1 MCGRYTLI
9 ANAEAIRLL
18 FEVPAFDERLV
29 VPRYNIAPTQ
39 PIVVVRNGPKGPE
52 LVPVRWGLI
61 PWWAKDPKTLPLM
74 INARAEGIAEKPAYR
89 DPFKYRRCLVPASGF
104 YEWQTPKSKGPK
116 QPFLAS
122 PGRPDGDGLIAFA
135 GLWETWHSAD
145 GSEIDTATIVTTDAN
160 APLAEIHARMPVVI
174 APKDFEAWLSLE
186 TKPADAAELLKPA
199 PDDLFLLT
207 PVSTRVN
214 SADNDDPGLIEAA
227 TVDPEEAPKRAPA
240 KRAAPDPR
248 QRSLF

>member
-39 PIVVVRNGPKGPE
+39 PIVVVRQGAKGRE

-61 PWWAKDPKTLPLM
+61 PWWAKDPTTLPLM
-74 INARAEGIAEKPAYR
+74 VNARAEGIEKKPAFR

-104 YEWQTPKSKGPK
+104 YEWQPRGKGPK

-122 PGRPDGDGLIAFA
+122 PGNIRTGDDKLIAFA
-135 GLWETWHSAD
+135 GLWETWHGPD
-145 GSEIDTATIVTTDAN
+145 GSEIDTATIVVTDAN
-160 APLAEIHARMPVVI
+160 AALKPIHDRMPVVI
-174 APKDFEAWLSLE
+174 AAKDFETWLSNA
-186 TKPADAAELLKPA
+186 TDPAAAAALL
-199 PDDLFLLT
+199 
-207 PVSTRVN
+207 N
-214 SADNDDPGLIEAA
+214 
-227 TVDPEEAPKRAPA
+227 
-240 KRAAPDPR
+240 PR
-248 QRSLF
+248 PTTSLR